1 MLRKIQGVWNYLRV
15 FSTIQD
21 IRKFRLVA
29 YGNGSEPVVVN
40 VRAAGRIPLHIRPH
54 TTDAWLLWETFFN
67 QYHLPSPMLRPDAI
81 IFDLGANVGYATV
94 HFARLYP
101 RATILAVELDERNC
115 TIANIHLKPI
125 KRCKLINAAVWS
137 EDGSVSYDSGDGG
150 VGFHVDNDCK
160 NADATTAVAK
170 TISTIMAENNVTSV
184 DFILMDI
191 EGAEWPVLSTG
202 TDWLER
208 VKKLKVELHPMLNKN
223 ATYENCARVL
233 TSRGFTCS
241 RPHIHWNVLDAVRN

>member
-1 MLRKIQGVWNYLRV
+1 M
-15 FSTIQD
+15 
-21 IRKFRLVA
+21 
-29 YGNGSEPVVVN
+29 
-40 VRAAGRIPLHIRPH
+40 
-54 TTDAWLLWETFFN
+54 
-67 QYHLPSPMLRPDAI
+67 
-81 IFDLGANVGYATV
+81 
-94 HFARLYP
+94 
-101 RATILAVELDERNC
+101 
-115 TIANIHLKPI
+115 
-125 KRCKLINAAVWS
+125 
-137 EDGSVSYDSGDGG
+137 
-150 VGFHVDNDCK
+150 GFHVDNDCK
-160 NADATTAVAK
+160 NADAATAVAK

-208 VKKLKVELHPMLNKN
+208 VKKLKVELHPMFNKD